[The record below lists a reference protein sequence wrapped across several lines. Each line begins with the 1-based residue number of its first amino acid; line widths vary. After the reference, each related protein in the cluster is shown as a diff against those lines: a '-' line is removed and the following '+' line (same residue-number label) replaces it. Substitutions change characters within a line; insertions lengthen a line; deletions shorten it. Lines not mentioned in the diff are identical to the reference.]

1 MVASSRKLPGRWGS
15 FFAFYFPVVSLHF
28 LSSFHNEKQPPVL
41 KSWNIFI
48 FLGLY
53 LTGLN
58 NVTCLTVILNWSSP
72 LIFI

>member
-15 FFAFYFPVVSLHF
+15 FFAFYFPVVFLRF
-28 LSSFHNEKQPPVL
+28 LSSLHNEKQPPVL
-41 KSWNIFI
+41 KVWSIFT
-48 FLGLY
+48 FLGFS

-58 NVTCLTVILNWSSP
+58 NVICLAVILNWNSP